1 MPVAR
6 AGWSAPAETSDE
18 RARRTK
24 PIASRSFVLLL
35 DFGISQRA
43 PRSSGLE
50 TARVSL
56 SIVVVWSTTLYY
68 PVHTLQYVVIA
79 VSETFNLSR

>member
-56 SIVVVWSTTLYY
+56 SMSTTLYY